1 MNRNEFVRN
10 VESCQKQVRR
20 FLTALCCGDSTMA
33 DDIAQDSFVKAYL
46 SCDNLTDD
54 NKFMSWIY
62 RIAYNTFISSRRV
75 SHATTFLEDAANIES
90 KDTSDSAFRYQE
102 LYKALDM
109 LSVKERTSIL
119 LFYMHGYDIKEI
131 EKIID
136 STSDAIK
143 QHLSRGRLHL
153 KKLLQEECYG
163 R

>member
-75 SHATTFLEDAANIES
+75 SLCNNISRRCSQYREQRYLRLGIQISGTVQSTGHAVGPAV
-90 KDTSDSAFRYQE
+90 
-102 LYKALDM
+102 LYAW
-109 LSVKERTSIL
+109 I
-119 LFYMHGYDIKEI
+119 
-131 EKIID
+131 
-136 STSDAIK
+136 
-143 QHLSRGRLHL
+143 
-153 KKLLQEECYG
+153 
-163 R
+163 

>member
-46 SCDNLTDD
+46 SCDNLTDE

-102 LYKALDM
+102 LY
-109 LSVKERTSIL
+109 
-119 LFYMHGYDIKEI
+119 MHGYDIKEI
-131 EKIID
+131 AKIID